1 MLCCVEEDSNKSVH
15 WQGAVRAACPVTVTV
30 AVLTPRPCQ
39 THQTHQFSPNS
50 HFFSRSMCKYY
61 SPRPFT
67 ALVEVNCANHHC
79 KALITTLVECPSIT
93 YKQSHM
99 HTSSQEGEALHIS
112 HIRPS
117 TSDAVPRSA
126 YISTGTVAAKQN
138 LNRNSRS

>member
-1 MLCCVEEDSNKSVH
+1 MCVSRRRVTE
-15 WQGAVRAACPVTVTV
+15 ACTGKGSARGLSCHRV
-30 AVLTPRPCQ
+30 AVDLTPRPCQ
-39 THQTHQFSPNS
+39 THQSHQSSPNS
-50 HFFSRSMCKYY
+50 HFFSRSMCKYH

-67 ALVEVNCANHHC
+67 ALVEVNRANHHC

-112 HIRPS
+112 HIRHS